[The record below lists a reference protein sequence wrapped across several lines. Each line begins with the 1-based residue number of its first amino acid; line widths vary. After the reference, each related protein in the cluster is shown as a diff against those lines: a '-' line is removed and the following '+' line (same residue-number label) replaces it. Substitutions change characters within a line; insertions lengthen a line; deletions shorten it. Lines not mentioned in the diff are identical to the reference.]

1 MMRFKVLTTAF
12 IFLLG
17 VIVLSG
23 CVTTPSQSKNLQ
35 AHTQDVRGYEFET
48 LKAPVPSEGSLWTDG
63 SSRGLFA
70 DSRAMQV
77 GDLVTIRVSEKP
89 SGSLSAKT
97 NTSRDSSIDAGIT
110 NFLGIMETYG
120 KNHSLD
126 PDHLFKANIENE
138 FKGDGSNSR
147 DGELD
152 AYITA
157 RVIQVLSN
165 GNLRILGRQEIQVNT
180 ETQHI
185 TVSGIVRPED
195 INTNN
200 EVQSTYIADARI
212 EYSGQGSIAD
222 KQKPGWLMR
231 ALDHVWPF

>member
-1 MMRFKVLTTAF
+1 MLWKH
-12 IFLLG
+12 LL
-17 VIVLSG
+17 
-23 CVTTPSQSKNLQ
+23 K
-35 AHTQDVRGYEFET
+35 Y
-48 LKAPVPSEGSLWTDG
+48 
-63 SSRGLFA
+63 
-70 DSRAMQV
+70 
-77 GDLVTIRVSEKP
+77 
-89 SGSLSAKT
+89 
-97 NTSRDSSIDAGIT
+97 
-110 NFLGIMETYG
+110 
-120 KNHSLD
+120 
-126 PDHLFKANIENE
+126 IENE

-147 DGELD
+147 DGKLD

-165 GNLRILGRQEIQVNT
+165 GNLRILGRQEIKVNT

-200 EVQSTYIADARI
+200 EVLSTYVADARI

>member
-1 MMRFKVLTTAF
+1 MRFRLSIPMVF
-12 IFLLG
+12 ILVGAAL
-17 VIVLSG
+17 LSG
-23 CVTTPSQSKNLQ
+23 CAITPSQKKELQ
-35 AHTQDVRGYEFET
+35 VHTTDMHGYEFET
-48 LKAPVPSEGSLWTDG
+48 LQASVPSEGALWADG
-63 SSRGLFA
+63 TCRGLFS
-70 DSRAMQV
+70 DMRAMQI
-77 GDLVTIRVSEKP
+77 GDLVTIRISEKP
-89 SGSLSAKT
+89 KGELSAKT
-97 NTSRDSSIDAGIT
+97 QTTRDSSIDAGIP

-126 PDHLFKANIENE
+126 PDHMFKANIGNS

-165 GNLRILGRQEIQVNT
+165 GNLRILGRQEIRVNT

-185 TVSGIVRPED
+185 TVSGIIRPED

-212 EYSGQGSIAD
+212 EYGGQGSIAD
-222 KQKPGWLMR
+222 KQQPGWLMR
-231 ALDHVWPF
+231 ALDKVWPF

>member
-1 MMRFKVLTTAF
+1 MMRFSIPVSALILILSVTVFPGCATT
-12 IFLLG
+12 
-17 VIVLSG
+17 S
-23 CVTTPSQSKNLQ
+23 SQSNDLQ
-35 AHTQDVRGYEFET
+35 VHTTDVRGYEFEE
-48 LKAPVPSEGSLWTDG
+48 LNAPAPSEGSLWFDG

-70 DSRAMQV
+70 DRRAMQI
-77 GDLVTIRVSEKP
+77 GDLVTIRISEKP
-89 SGSLSAKT
+89 SGELSAQTKT
-97 NTSRDSSIDAGIT
+97 KRDSSIDAGIT

-126 PDHLFKANIENE
+126 PEHLFKANIENE

-147 DGELD
+147 DGKLD

-165 GNLRILGRQEIQVNT
+165 GNLRILGRQEIKVNT

-200 EVQSTYIADARI
+200 EVLSTYVADARI